1 MHPAIVPSVPP
12 LTEPLHSERL
22 RILCAVKERVE
33 QVAESALAMMRAEIP
48 AYAVQDEH
56 FFEDVRHQV
65 LSHYRVQLALLAGE
79 RSFAFEE
86 LAFSRAAATRRARAG
101 FALDDFISAF
111 RVGRQVFWEALRDC
125 AGPSAAGQD
134 AVLTLVAPL
143 MRYMDYASTQA
154 AQAYLE
160 FQQHVVADADR
171 ERRDLLEQL
180 LAGHLPTRGPLLAA
194 AQAYG
199 IVVHVPMM
207 VVVAVGVDGARHG
220 GADTAAES
228 GYITSAAISAAG
240 VRAGRV
246 LVVVRHREVVAVP
259 VLRTGTEPDEICARF
274 EEAQRQLARDGTV
287 LAMGI
292 STVAGGPEELPRA
305 YQEARAALEF
315 VPSGG
320 GVAALPR
327 MSPFQYLALRA
338 DAIARQL
345 VDPRISALLDDDT
358 RRGGALAATVR
369 AFAEAD
375 LNLRLTA
382 ERLQVHHNTA
392 HYRLRRIEER
402 TGRNP
407 RRIAD
412 LLELLV
418 ALAIRD
424 AAGDSEEVQ

>member
-1 MHPAIVPSVPP
+1 MHHAIVPSVPP
-12 LTEPLHSERL
+12 MTEQLRHERL
-22 RILCAVKERVE
+22 RILCDVKERVE
-33 QVAESALAMMRAEIP
+33 QVAESALAVMRAEIP

-56 FFEDVRHQV
+56 FFEDVRHQL
-65 LSHYRVQLALLAGE
+65 LSHYRVQLALLGGE
-79 RSFAFEE
+79 RSFASEE
-86 LAFSRAAATRRARAG
+86 LAFSRAGAMRRARAG
-101 FALDDFISAF
+101 FALEDFISAF

-143 MRYMDYASTQA
+143 MRYMDFASTQA

-180 LAGHLPTRGPLLAA
+180 LAGHMPTRGPLMAA

-199 IVVHVPMM
+199 IGAQVPMM
-207 VVVAVGVDGARHG
+207 VVAAVCVDGARHG
-220 GADTAAES
+220 GAGTAAES

-240 VRAGRV
+240 VRAARV
-246 LVVVRHREVVAVP
+246 LVVVRHGEVVAVP

-274 EEAQRQLARDGTV
+274 EEVQRHLARDGTV

-292 STVAGGPEELPRA
+292 STVARGAAELPRA

-327 MSPFQYLALRA
+327 LSPFQYLALRA

-345 VDPRISALLDDDT
+345 VDPRISALLDDDV

-375 LNLRLTA
+375 LNLRLAA

-392 HYRLRRIEER
+392 YYRLRRIEER

-424 AAGDSEEVQ
+424 AAWGTEDVQ

>member
-1 MHPAIVPSVPP
+1 MPRAIVPFLPELS
-12 LTEPLHSERL
+12 EPLRCERL

-33 QVAESALAMMRAEIP
+33 QVAEAALAVMRAEIP
-48 AYAVQDEH
+48 AYAVQDER
-56 FFEDVRHQV
+56 FFEDVRHQL
-65 LSHYRVQLALLAGE
+65 LSHYRVQLALLVGE
-79 RSFAFEE
+79 RSFAPED
-86 LAFSRAAATRRARAG
+86 LAFSRAAAMRRARAG
-101 FALDDFISAF
+101 FALEDWISAF
-111 RVGRQVFWEALRDC
+111 RIGRQVFWEALLDS
-125 AGPSAAGQD
+125 AGQSAAGQQ
-134 AVLTLVAPL
+134 AALTLVAPL

-171 ERRDLLEQL
+171 ERRDLLDQL
-180 LAGHLPTRGPLLAA
+180 LAGGVPTRGPLLAA

-199 IVVHVPMM
+199 IGAQVPMM
-207 VVVAVGVDGARHG
+207 VVVAVCVDGARHG
-220 GADTAAES
+220 GADADAES
-228 GYITSAAISAAG
+228 GYITSAAIAAAG
-240 VRAGRV
+240 VRAARV
-246 LVVVRHREVVAVP
+246 LVVVRHGEVVAVP
-259 VLRTGTEPDEICARF
+259 VLRTGTEPEEVCARF
-274 EEAQRQLARDGTV
+274 EEVQRRLARDGTV
-287 LAMGI
+287 LAVGI
-292 STVAGGPEELPRA
+292 STVARGAAELPRA

-327 MSPFQYLALRA
+327 LSPFQYLALRA
-338 DAIARQL
+338 DDIARQL
-345 VDPRISALLDDDT
+345 VDPRISALLDEDV

-369 AFAEAD
+369 AFAKAD
-375 LNLRLTA
+375 LNLRLAA

-424 AAGDSEEVQ
+424 AAREGEDGQ